1 MFKIAKTISILFLA
15 SIFLFSSAEA
25 DWITK
30 KSDKSKET
38 IKKEK
43 KAKSEW
49 IKLKK
54 LKEKL
59 KLKKKKKKVKKNK
72 EEYKKEEKKITKEVK
87 SWITK
92 KSKDTYIDSV
102 NKLPDGVIYF
112 AGADETKDL
121 LIYGYVKPDT
131 SSKKINGYYETSIGV
146 GYLNDGKTTCK
157 IGSTVVDVS
166 SGLVTARVSGKCTNR
181 ITFNGSTSQTKNS
194 GMGFAVTKDGKNKFL
209 FDFNVQKTII
219 AKIFETNKEF
229 TETQVVERK
238 IPSQKRKKITLKPN
252 GKYYA
257 LLIGNSNYKTGWDNL
272 VSPVNDIR
280 DIKEVLDKNY
290 KFEKILTVENGTRE
304 DIFNGFKE
312 LSKLS
317 TTNDYVLVYYSGHGQ
332 IKAKQAYWIPVDGSP
347 SWDKGDWINIA
358 DIDIFLTEIKAHHL
372 AVLVDSCF
380 VGSKFKGLNLIDDV
394 VIHGEEEYEKYLE
407 SALNLRSRSVLSSGT
422 TGQVSDTVKGTNNSR
437 FALSIINNLNVYN
450 KKSYPLDLDQLTQL
464 MKVTYTEFQ
473 KPMYY
478 HPDSWKHGGGT
489 FLFIPKKNLQ

>member
-1 MFKIAKTISILFLA
+1 MFKIAKKISILFFVG
-15 SIFLFSSAEA
+15 IFLISSAEA
-25 DWITK
+25 NWITK

-43 KAKSEW
+43 KEKSEW

-54 LKEKL
+54 LKD
-59 KLKKKKKKVKKNK
+59 KKKVKENK
-72 EEYKKEEKKITKEVK
+72 KEYKKEEKKITTTVK

-92 KSKDTYIDSV
+92 KTKTKYLSSIND
-102 NKLPDGVIYF
+102 LPEGAIYF
-112 AGADETKDL
+112 SGSNDSKNL
-121 LIYGYVKPDT
+121 LFYGYVFPDEN
-131 SSKKINGYYETSIGV
+131 SKLIDGFYETSKGV
-146 GYLNDGKTTCK
+146 GYFDDGKTTCQ
-157 IGSTVVDVS
+157 IGSTVLVVDQGELTS
-166 SGLVTARVSGKCTNR
+166 RVFGKCS
-181 ITFNGSTSQTKNS
+181 NGLKFAGKTSQTKNS
-194 GMGFAVTKDGKNKFL
+194 GWGQAKTSDGKERLN
-209 FDFNVQKTII
+209 FDFNVNKTEI
-219 AKIFETNKEF
+219 AKLYNKNKKEES
-229 TETQVVERK
+229 TIVRSL
-238 IPSQKRKKITLKPN
+238 PSTPKKKISLKPN

-257 LLIGNSNYKTGWDNL
+257 LLIGNSKYKTGWDNL

-304 DIFNGFKE
+304 DIFNGFIE

-332 IKAKQAYWIPVDGSP
+332 IKAQQAYWIPVDGSP
-347 SWDKGDWINIA
+347 DWGKGDWINIA
-358 DIDIFLTEIKAHHL
+358 DIDIFLSEIKAHHL

-394 VIHGEEEYEKYLE
+394 VIHDEKEYEKYLE
-407 SALNLRSRSVLSSGT
+407 SALTLRSRSVLSSGT
-422 TGQVSDTVKGTNNSR
+422 SGQVSDTVKGTNNSR
-437 FALSIINNLNVYN
+437 FALSIINNLNVFN

-464 MKVTYTEFQ
+464 MKVTYTKFQ

-489 FLFIPKKNLQ
+489 FLFIPKNNLK